1 MSDMQQQAPT
11 RRATARVPQQ
21 RGAPAPTPSGAWTG
35 WVLFGALMMVLLG
48 SFQMIA
54 GLVALFNDTYY
65 RVGSSGLL
73 VHVDYSA
80 WGWVHLVIGA
90 AAMATG
96 FGLLAGAGWARIPG
110 VVLAVLSTIVN
121 LGFLAATPVW
131 ATLMIALDVIV
142 IYALT
147 AHGREIQGWS

>member
-1 MSDMQQQAPT
+1 MSDMRQQATTPRT
-11 RRATARVPQQ
+11 TARVPQQ
-21 RGAPAPTPSGAWTG
+21 RGAPAPAPSSTWTG
-35 WVLFGALMMVLLG
+35 WVLFGALMMVMLG
-48 SFQMIA
+48 SFQVIA

-73 VHVDYSA
+73 VQVDYSA

-96 FGLLAGAGWARIPG
+96 FGLLAGARWARIPG
-110 VVLAVLSTIVN
+110 IVVAVLSAIVN

>member
-1 MSDMQQQAPT
+1 MSDMRQQAT
-11 RRATARVPQQ
+11 TGGTTARVPQQ
-21 RGAPAPTPSGAWTG
+21 RGARAPASSATWTG
-35 WVLFGALMMVLLG
+35 WVLFGAMMMVLLG

-73 VHVDYSA
+73 VHVDYSV
-80 WGWVHLVIGA
+80 WGWVHLIIGA

-96 FGLLAGAGWARIPG
+96 FGLLAGARWARIPG
-110 VVLAVLSTIVN
+110 IVVVILSAIVN

-131 ATLMIALDVIV
+131 ATLMIALDVIL

-147 AHGREIQGWS
+147 AHGREIQG